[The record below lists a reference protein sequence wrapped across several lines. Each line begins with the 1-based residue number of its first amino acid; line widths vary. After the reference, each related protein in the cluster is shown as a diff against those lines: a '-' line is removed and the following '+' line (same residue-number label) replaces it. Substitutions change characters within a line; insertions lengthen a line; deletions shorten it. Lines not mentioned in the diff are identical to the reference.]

1 MASASLS
8 PFMPRRQA
16 RAATAWSLTLAIAM
30 HCLLGAFLYLG
41 VRWQSRPPAPV
52 EAELWSEPPRPAARP
67 ASPVAVPEPAKPL
80 AREEPKAEPLP
91 AKPDIAV
98 KEDRRDLKKPEPKK
112 QEQPKVEPKAE
123 PKKADATKPVDD
135 PIEQALRKEELKRQI
150 ARDLQRDE
158 ISQKAASDAAAL
170 GQKAAREWNERI
182 AAKVRSR
189 VPFPI
194 ANAVAGNPEV
204 VFDVSLLPGL
214 EVGSVR
220 LIKSSGNAAY
230 DEAVERAIKAASPFP
245 RPERDGV
252 AIPRNLNLKTR
263 PKDD

>member
-1 MASASLS
+1 MATASLP
-8 PFMPRRQA
+8 PFMPQRQA

-30 HCLLGAFLYLG
+30 HCLLGTLLYFG
-41 VRWQSRPPAPV
+41 VRWQTRPPAPV

-67 ASPVAVPEPAKPL
+67 ATPVAAPAPANPV
-80 AREEPKAEPLP
+80 AREEPRVEPVP

-98 KEDRRDLKKPEPKK
+98 KDERRDLKKPEPKK

-123 PKKADATKPVDD
+123 PKKPDATKPVDD

-194 ANAVAGNPEV
+194 ANAVTGNPEV
-204 VFDVSLLPGL
+204 IFDVSLLPGL

>member
-1 MASASLS
+1 MAGASLS

-16 RAATAWSLTLAIAM
+16 RAASAWSLTLAIAM

-67 ASPVAVPEPAKPL
+67 ATPVTAPEPVKPL
-80 AREEPKAEPLP
+80 AREEAKSEPAP

-98 KEDRRDLKKPEPKK
+98 KEERRDLKKPEPKK
-112 QEQPKVEPKAE
+112 PEQPKTEA
-123 PKKADATKPVDD
+123 KKPDAAKQVDD
-135 PIEQALRKEELKRQI
+135 PIEKALRKEELKRQI

-189 VPFPI
+189 VPFPV
-194 ANAVAGNPEV
+194 ANAVVGNPEV
-204 VFDVSLLPGL
+204 VFEVSLLPGL

-220 LIKSSGNAAY
+220 LLKSSGNPAY
-230 DEAVERAIKAASPFP
+230 DEAVERAIKAASPLP

-252 AIPRNLNLKTR
+252 AIPRNLSLKTR
-263 PKDD
+263 PKDE

>member
-8 PFMPRRQA
+8 PFMPQRQA

-41 VRWQSRPPAPV
+41 VRWQSRPSAPV

-67 ASPVAVPEPAKPL
+67 ATPVAAPEPAKAL
-80 AREEPKAEPLP
+80 AREEPKSEPAP

-98 KEDRRDLKKPEPKK
+98 KEERRDLKKPEPKK
-112 QEQPKVEPKAE
+112 LEQPKTEA
-123 PKKADATKPVDD
+123 KKPDASKPVDD
-135 PIEQALRKEELKRQI
+135 PIEEALRKEELKRQI

-158 ISQKAASDAAAL
+158 MSQKAASDAAAL

-189 VPFPI
+189 VPFPV
-194 ANAVAGNPEV
+194 ANAVVGNPEV
-204 VFDVSLLPGL
+204 VFEVSLLPGL

-220 LIKSSGNAAY
+220 LLKSSGNPAY
-230 DEAVERAIKAASPFP
+230 DEAVERAIKAASPLP

-252 AIPRNLNLKTR
+252 AIPRNLSLKTR
-263 PKDD
+263 PKDE